1 MRYFFCQCIKTN
13 KQKSQLSRVGRQER
27 GCSCALMI
35 TEPNRKKKDSSPF
48 LAKTQP
54 MKRNGHCLTFL
65 PSSFPLYNSD
75 LFPWPFEDLH
85 IAPHSCK
92 HWTTIFHWYHKP
104 VSAREMSD
112 TLFVSCQQ
120 RGRGLTWSGDLW
132 KTQKGNLFPWHIW
145 MYFWLTLL
153 RLMKGRTIKIKKK
166 KNQEKTTR
174 DKFVRQFKLPEGH
187 TTPLECSTSCLRL

>member
-1 MRYFFCQCIKTN
+1 MQLQWQRLTQRFCFFPGKESASEKPWTH
-13 KQKSQLSRVGRQER
+13 S
-27 GCSCALMI
+27 
-35 TEPNRKKKDSSPF
+35 
-48 LAKTQP
+48 
-54 MKRNGHCLTFL
+54 LTDL
-65 PSSFPLYNSD
+65 PTSFPFYNSN

-85 IAPHSCK
+85 VAPHSCK

-145 MYFWLTLL
+145 KDSNWHLSGWWHSM
-153 RLMKGRTIKIKKK
+153 IKIKKK
-166 KNQEKTTR
+166 SRK
-174 DKFVRQFKLPEGH
+174 KLQVINLLGSLVFH
-187 TTPLECSTSCLRL
+187 KDTPHL